1 MKENSSTKTG
11 KDIITP
17 EIKSEIPLNAVKFKK
32 SWTFWETY
40 VSKTTD
46 LSFENS
52 NKLIFKWDD
61 LITFFQFWNKYPGRD
76 IKNILFD
83 GNNLKYFFKEKYRIN
98 AMNIFQEGIKP
109 MWEDE
114 QNKGGK
120 YFQLD
125 YKIKNDEMDTFSEL
139 ANVHWKKLAL
149 CTMGGSIPHADYING
164 IRFVD
169 KTNFLRGKII
179 MFRIEIWV
187 DKFLDVDK
195 LNLLKDYMKKERKEF
210 MIKMKNLNNINL
222 LEKQID
228 NL

>member
-169 KTNFLRGKII
+169 KTNFTRGKII
-179 MFRIEIWV
+179 MFRIEVWV
-187 DKFLDVDK
+187 RKNMEENK
-195 LNLLKDYMKKERKEF
+195 LEELKKYLSENLGCLNV
-210 MIKMKNLNNINL
+210 ISKN
-222 LEKQID
+222 ID
-228 NL
+228 N

>member
-1 MKENSSTKTG
+1 MKENTSTKTG

-169 KTNFLRGKII
+169 KTNFTRGKII
-179 MFRIEIWV
+179 MFRIEVWV
-187 DKFLDVDK
+187 RKNMEENK
-195 LNLLKDYMKKERKEF
+195 LEELKKYLSENLGCQNVIPKD
-210 MIKMKNLNNINL
+210 IAI
-222 LEKQID
+222 
-228 NL
+228 

>member
-1 MKENSSTKTG
+1 MKENSTTKTG

-169 KTNFLRGKII
+169 KTNFTRGKII
-179 MFRIEIWV
+179 MFRIEVWV
-187 DKFLDVDK
+187 RKNMEENK
-195 LNLLKDYMKKERKEF
+195 LEELKKYLSENLGCQNV
-210 MIKMKNLNNINL
+210 ISKN
-222 LEKQID
+222 ID
-228 NL
+228 N

>member
-1 MKENSSTKTG
+1 MKENSTTKTG

-61 LITFFQFWNKYPGRD
+61 IITFFQFWNKYPGKD

-83 GNNLKYFFKEKYRIN
+83 GNNLKYFFNEKYRIN
-98 AMNIFQEGIKP
+98 SMNIFQEGIKP

-139 ANVHWKKLAL
+139 ANIHWKKLAL
-149 CTMGGSIPHADYING
+149 TTMGGSIPHAEYING

-169 KTNFLRGKII
+169 KTDFDRGKII
-179 MFRIEIWV
+179 MFRMEVWLR
-187 DKFLDVDK
+187 KNMEENK
-195 LNLLKDYMKKERKEF
+195 LEELKKY
-210 MIKMKNLNNINL
+210 LG
-222 LEKQID
+222 D
-228 NL
+228 NLGCQRVIVKDIDV

>member
-1 MKENSSTKTG
+1 MKENSTTKTG

-40 VSKTTD
+40 VSKTED
-46 LSFENS
+46 LSYENS
-52 NKLIFKWDD
+52 NKLIFKWND

-76 IKNILFD
+76 IKNILYD

-98 AMNIFQEGIKP
+98 TMNIFQEGIKP

-179 MFRIEIWV
+179 MFRIEVWV
-187 DKFLDVDK
+187 RKNMEENKFEELK
-195 LNLLKDYMKKERKEF
+195 KYLSENLGCQNV
-210 MIKMKNLNNINL
+210 ISKN
-222 LEKQID
+222 ID
-228 NL
+228 N

>member
-179 MFRIEIWV
+179 MFRIEVWV
-187 DKFLDVDK
+187 RKNMEENK
-195 LNLLKDYMKKERKEF
+195 LEELKKYLSENLGCQNV
-210 MIKMKNLNNINL
+210 ISKN
-222 LEKQID
+222 ID
-228 NL
+228 N

>member
-1 MKENSSTKTG
+1 MKENSTTKTG

-40 VSKTTD
+40 VSKTED

-52 NKLIFKWDD
+52 NKLIFKWND

-76 IKNILFD
+76 IKNILYD

-98 AMNIFQEGIKP
+98 TMNIFQEGIKP

-179 MFRIEIWV
+179 MFRIEVWV
-187 DKFLDVDK
+187 RKNMEENK
-195 LNLLKDYMKKERKEF
+195 LEELKKYLSENLGCQNVIPKD
-210 MIKMKNLNNINL
+210 IAI
-222 LEKQID
+222 
-228 NL
+228 

>member
-1 MKENSSTKTG
+1 MKENTSTKTG
-11 KDIITP
+11 KDIVTP

-40 VSKTTD
+40 VSKTED

-52 NKLIFKWDD
+52 NKLIFKWND

-76 IKNILFD
+76 IKNILYD

-98 AMNIFQEGIKP
+98 TMNIFQEGIKP

-139 ANVHWKKLAL
+139 ANVHLKKLAL

-179 MFRIEIWV
+179 MFRIEVWV
-187 DKFLDVDK
+187 RKNMEENK
-195 LNLLKDYMKKERKEF
+195 LEELKKYLSENLGCQNVIPKD
-210 MIKMKNLNNINL
+210 IAI
-222 LEKQID
+222 
-228 NL
+228 

>member
-1 MKENSSTKTG
+1 MKENQITKTA

-17 EIKSEIPLNAVKFKK
+17 EIKKDIPLNAVKFSKT
-32 SWTFWETY
+32 WTFWETY
-40 VSKTTD
+40 ISKEKKLEYND
-46 LSFENS
+46 S

-61 LITFFQFWNKYPGRD
+61 IITFFQFWNKYPGRD

-83 GNNLKYFFKEKYRIN
+83 GNNLKYFFNEKYRIN
-98 AMNIFQEGIKP
+98 SMNIFEEGIKP

-139 ANVHWKKLAL
+139 ANIHWKKLAL
-149 CTMGGSIPHADYING
+149 TTMGGSIPHAEYING

-169 KTNFLRGKII
+169 KTDFDRGKII
-179 MFRIEIWV
+179 MFRMEVWLR
-187 DKFLDVDK
+187 KNMEENK
-195 LNLLKDYMKKERKEF
+195 LEELKKY
-210 MIKMKNLNNINL
+210 LG
-222 LEKQID
+222 D
-228 NL
+228 NLGCERVIVKDINI

>member
-40 VSKTTD
+40 VSKTND

-179 MFRIEIWV
+179 MFRIEVWV
-187 DKFLDVDK
+187 RKNMEENK
-195 LNLLKDYMKKERKEF
+195 LEELKKYLSENLGCQNVNT
-210 MIKMKNLNNINL
+210 KN
-222 LEKQID
+222 ID
-228 NL
+228 N

>member
-169 KTNFLRGKII
+169 KTNFTRGKII
-179 MFRIEIWV
+179 MFRIEVWV
-187 DKFLDVDK
+187 RKYMEENK
-195 LNLLKDYMKKERKEF
+195 LEELKKYLSENLGCQNV
-210 MIKMKNLNNINL
+210 ISKN
-222 LEKQID
+222 ID
-228 NL
+228 N

>member
-1 MKENSSTKTG
+1 MKENQITKTA

-17 EIKSEIPLNAVKFKK
+17 EIKKDIPLNAVKFSKT
-32 SWTFWETY
+32 WTFWETY
-40 VSKTTD
+40 ISKEKKLEYND
-46 LSFENS
+46 S

-61 LITFFQFWNKYPGRD
+61 IITFFQFWNKYPGKD

-83 GNNLKYFFKEKYRIN
+83 GNNLKYFFNEKYRIN
-98 AMNIFQEGIKP
+98 SMNIFQEGIKP

-169 KTNFLRGKII
+169 KTNFTRGKII
-179 MFRIEIWV
+179 MFRIEVWV
-187 DKFLDVDK
+187 RKNMEENK
-195 LNLLKDYMKKERKEF
+195 LEELKKYLSENLGCQNV
-210 MIKMKNLNNINL
+210 ISKN
-222 LEKQID
+222 ID
-228 NL
+228 N

>member
-169 KTNFLRGKII
+169 KTNFTRGKII
-179 MFRIEIWV
+179 MFRIEVWV
-187 DKFLDVDK
+187 RKNMEEKK
-195 LNLLKDYMKKERKEF
+195 LEELKKYLSENLGCQNV
-210 MIKMKNLNNINL
+210 ISKN
-222 LEKQID
+222 ID
-228 NL
+228 N

>member
-1 MKENSSTKTG
+1 MEQKTTKTS
-11 KDIITP
+11 KDILSP
-17 EIKSEIPLNAVKFKK
+17 KKVDIPFNSVKLSK
-32 SWTFWETY
+32 SWALWETY
-40 VSKTTD
+40 SSKTEE
-46 LSFENS
+46 LSYEAS
-52 NKLIFKWDD
+52 NKQIFKWNDI
-61 LITFFQFWNKYPGRD
+61 ITFFQFWNKYPGRD
-76 IKNILFD
+76 IKNILYD

-98 AMNIFQEGIKP
+98 TMNIFQEGIKP

-179 MFRIEIWV
+179 MFRIEVWV
-187 DKFLDVDK
+187 RKNMEENK
-195 LNLLKDYMKKERKEF
+195 LEELKKYLSENLGCQNVIPKD
-210 MIKMKNLNNINL
+210 IAI
-222 LEKQID
+222 
-228 NL
+228 

>member
-40 VSKTTD
+40 VSKTND

-52 NKLIFKWDD
+52 NKLIFKWND
-61 LITFFQFWNKYPGRD
+61 LITFFQFWNKYPGKD
-76 IKNILFD
+76 IKNILYD

-98 AMNIFQEGIKP
+98 TMNIFQEGIKP

-169 KTNFLRGKII
+169 KTNFTRGKII
-179 MFRIEIWV
+179 MFRIEVWV
-187 DKFLDVDK
+187 RKNMEENK
-195 LNLLKDYMKKERKEF
+195 LEELKKYLSENLGCQNV
-210 MIKMKNLNNINL
+210 ISKN
-222 LEKQID
+222 ID
-228 NL
+228 N

>member
-1 MKENSSTKTG
+1 MKENQITKTS

-17 EIKSEIPLNAVKFKK
+17 EIKKDIPLNAVKFSKT
-32 SWTFWETY
+32 WTFWETY
-40 VSKTTD
+40 ISKEKKLEYND
-46 LSFENS
+46 S

-61 LITFFQFWNKYPGRD
+61 IITFFQFWNKYPGKD

-83 GNNLKYFFKEKYRIN
+83 GNNLKYFFNEKYRIN
-98 AMNIFQEGIKP
+98 SMNIFQEGIKP

-139 ANVHWKKLAL
+139 ANIHWKKLAL
-149 CTMGGSIPHADYING
+149 TTMGGSIPHAEYING

-169 KTNFLRGKII
+169 KTDFDRGKII
-179 MFRIEIWV
+179 MFRMEVWLR
-187 DKFLDVDK
+187 KNMEENK
-195 LNLLKDYMKKERKEF
+195 LEELKKY
-210 MIKMKNLNNINL
+210 LG
-222 LEKQID
+222 D
-228 NL
+228 NLGCQRVIVKDIDV

>member
-1 MKENSSTKTG
+1 MKENQITKTA

-17 EIKSEIPLNAVKFKK
+17 EIKKDIPLNAVKFSKT
-32 SWTFWETY
+32 WTFWETY
-40 VSKTTD
+40 ISKEKKLEYND
-46 LSFENS
+46 S

-61 LITFFQFWNKYPGRD
+61 IITFFQFWNKYPGRD

-83 GNNLKYFFKEKYRIN
+83 GNNLKYFFNEKYRIN
-98 AMNIFQEGIKP
+98 SMNIFQEGIKP

-139 ANVHWKKLAL
+139 ANIHWKKLAL
-149 CTMGGSIPHADYING
+149 TTMGGSIPHAEYING

-169 KTNFLRGKII
+169 KTDFDRGKII
-179 MFRIEIWV
+179 MFRMEVWLR
-187 DKFLDVDK
+187 KNMEENK
-195 LNLLKDYMKKERKEF
+195 LEELKKY
-210 MIKMKNLNNINL
+210 LG
-222 LEKQID
+222 D
-228 NL
+228 NLGCERVIVKDINI

>member
-1 MKENSSTKTG
+1 MKENSTTKTG

-40 VSKTTD
+40 VSKTED
-46 LSFENS
+46 LSYENS
-52 NKLIFKWDD
+52 NKLIFKWND

-76 IKNILFD
+76 IKNILYD

-98 AMNIFQEGIKP
+98 TMNIFQEGIKP

-179 MFRIEIWV
+179 MFRIEVWV
-187 DKFLDVDK
+187 RKNMEENK
-195 LNLLKDYMKKERKEF
+195 LEELKKYLSENLGCQNVIPKD
-210 MIKMKNLNNINL
+210 IAI
-222 LEKQID
+222 
-228 NL
+228 